1 MNMVDAESLELLR
14 AIYLPGKSI
23 VGLHIFCVNTPE
35 TIYGLSKF
43 LVKHNAKLLYAN
55 ILAKNGNAELTVFL
69 DITDATEPIDRI
81 VDEISSLDF
90 VRKVSIINP
99 LFKGLII
106 DSVHFPILLMGKR
119 AWIVSGAVLK
129 GLFKDFKES
138 FGDAGRVFLYHL
150 GVGIGRDLYETYKEY
165 VSSSLDMLELIKAF
179 SKALGW
185 GIIEEIRLLAYGKYR
200 VRVRHNLE
208 CEVCKPSNRPCG
220 DFSRG
225 ILTGF
230 FGKILGRKV
239 YVEEI
244 KCIAKGDP
252 YCEFIIKLG

>member
-1 MNMVDAESLELLR
+1 MINYEPLELLR
-14 AIYLPGKSI
+14 AIHLPERSI
-23 VGLHIFCVNTPE
+23 VGLHIFCVNTPK

-43 LVKHNAKLLYAN
+43 LVKHNVKLLYAN
-55 ILAKNGNAELTVFL
+55 ILAKNGDAELTVFL
-69 DITDATEPIDRI
+69 DITNATEPIDRI
-81 VDEISSLDF
+81 VSEISGLDF
-90 VRKVSIINP
+90 VRKVSVINP

-106 DSVHFPILLMGKR
+106 DLVHFPILLMGRR
-119 AWIVSGAVLK
+119 AWIVSEAVLK

-138 FGDAGRVFLYHL
+138 FGEAGRVFLYHL

-165 VSSSLDMLELIKAF
+165 VLSSLGMMELIKAF

-185 GIIEEIRLLAYGKYR
+185 GIIEEIRPLVYGKYR

-208 CEVCKPSNRPCG
+208 CEVCKPSNRSCG

-225 ILTGF
+225 VLTGF
-230 FGKILGRKV
+230 FEKILGRRV
-239 YVEEI
+239 GVEET

-252 YCEFIIKLG
+252 YCKFIVKLG